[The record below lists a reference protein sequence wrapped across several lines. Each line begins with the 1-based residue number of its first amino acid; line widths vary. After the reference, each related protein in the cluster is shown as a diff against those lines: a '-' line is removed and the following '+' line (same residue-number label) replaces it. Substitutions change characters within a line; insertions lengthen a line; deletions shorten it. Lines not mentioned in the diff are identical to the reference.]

1 MEREISWE
9 EKRDAQ
15 MSSDESRTLILRN
28 LPSGLPNRP
37 ETRSKSKG
45 NLFSDEKIPFDE
57 SRLQN
62 DFTVNFEMVSG
73 EVCFLEKGETLDEKI
88 NELLVKLEAQSVCF
102 WNTEPVKSLS
112 LRQETDPAKADI
124 GITGADFAVADTG
137 TLVLLS
143 APEKPRLASL
153 LPPVHIAILK
163 KENIVPD
170 LHSLFSKLGKNYGNY
185 DELCSCVSFITGPSR
200 TADIELSLTLG
211 VHGPG
216 KAIVLIL

>member
-1 MEREISWE
+1 
-9 EKRDAQ
+9 
-15 MSSDESRTLILRN
+15 MSSDESRTLMLRN
-28 LPSGLPNRP
+28 LPSGLKKA
-37 ETRSKSKG
+37 ETQGKSKS
-45 NLFSDEKIPFDE
+45 NLFSNEKIPFDK
-57 SRLQN
+57 SKLLN

-73 EVCFLEKGETLDEKI
+73 EICFLEEGETLDKKI
-88 NELLVKLEAQSVCF
+88 NELLVRLEAQSVCL
-102 WNTEPVKSLS
+102 WNTEPVKSLP
-112 LRQETDPAKADI
+112 LRQQETDPAKADV

-153 LPPVHIAILK
+153 LPPVHIAVLK

-170 LHSLFSKLGKNYGNY
+170 LHSLFLKLGKNYGNY
-185 DELCSCVSFITGPSR
+185 EELCSCISFITGPSR
-200 TADIELSLTLG
+200 TADIELNLTLG